1 MPRRVLEAPRL
12 RRHVQEGSTRLYAV
26 RDIIVACGCNRLA
39 PLRAHKRRM
48 MQGSTK
54 IGILV
59 GGLVSF
65 PVSSF
70 AAQTEAGGHQVI
82 FNIALCMVSASVIGL
97 LMKVAR
103 QPLIL
108 GHIVAGVIIGPVGLG
123 LIKDHTEIITIAEIG
138 LILLLFMIGLE
149 IDLRK
154 MLASGRMVIIPGL
167 LQFPICLGL
176 GYLVLG
182 LMENIGLNLEPG
194 SFSRIYCAVALSIS
208 STMIVVKL
216 LYEKFE
222 LDTLAG
228 RITLGILVFQDI
240 WAIIVLAV
248 QPSLADPQILS
259 LGWPF
264 VAGGLLVAGALVL
277 SKFVLPHIFAAA
289 AKLPELMLVVS
300 LGCCFL
306 ISLIAAHPAVGLSME
321 MGALIAGVS
330 LATFPYSLDVNA
342 KILSLRDFFVTLFFV
357 ALGMQIPFPTWDILT
372 TSIAITAV
380 AFVVRIVGVFGVLSL
395 LKSGHRIAI
404 LSTLNLS
411 QISEFS
417 LVIISLGIVYGHVTA
432 TTLSQLIWVFSLLAI
447 VSTYLILYNHE
458 VQNVISHV
466 LRKAGWD
473 DLTPREEGTKRSGGH
488 LIVILGF
495 FRIAS
500 AFLDDITR
508 MQPELLPKIKVIDFN
523 PVVKQRLD
531 ERGVTCIYG
540 DISHLDTLHHAG
552 IHDAEIVLST
562 IPDPMLKGTSNKKII
577 AGIRDMCPRA
587 KIFLTSEMPSQTLAL
602 YEAGADYVI
611 QPSKYAGTAVYYA
624 VEAALR
630 GDLEALKNQEIA
642 KATKRGEVLA

>member
-1 MPRRVLEAPRL
+1 MRPCLKKCPRERL
-12 RRHVQEGSTRLYAV
+12 
-26 RDIIVACGCNRLA
+26 INRLPA
-39 PLRAHKRRM
+39 TAGRLHEHKGRT
-48 MQGSTK
+48 MQGATK
-54 IGILV
+54 IGILLGCV
-59 GGLVSF
+59 LALL
-65 PVSSF
+65 PVTAF
-70 AAQTEAGGHQVI
+70 AAQGAEGSHQAI
-82 FNIALCMVSASVIGL
+82 FNIALCMVSASVLGL
-97 LMKVAR
+97 LMKAAR

-108 GHIVAGVIIGPVGLG
+108 GHILAGVIIGPVGLG
-123 LIKDHTEIITIAEIG
+123 LIKDHTEIITISEIG

-176 GYLVLG
+176 GYVLLG
-182 LMENIGLNLEPG
+182 LLGKIGLNLESG
-194 SFSRIYCAVALSIS
+194 SFPRIYCAVAISIS

-248 QPSLADPQILS
+248 QPSLSDPQIFRLV
-259 LGWPF
+259 WTF

-330 LATFPYSLDVNA
+330 LATFPYNLDVNA

-357 ALGMQIPFPTWDILT
+357 ALGMQIPFPTWSILAT
-372 TSIAITAV
+372 AVAIMLV
-380 AFVVRIVGVFGVLSL
+380 AFVVRIVGIFGVLSL
-395 LKSGHRIAI
+395 TGSGHRIAI

-417 LVIISLGIVYGHVTA
+417 LVIISLGIVYGHVSA
-432 TTLSQLIWVFSLLAI
+432 ATLSQLIWVFSLLAVI
-447 VSTYLILYNHE
+447 STYLIFYNHE
-458 VQNVISHV
+458 LQTLLGHL
-466 LRKAGWD
+466 LRKAGWND
-473 DLTPREEGTKRSGGH
+473 FGSVEEEAKRSGGH

-500 AFLDDITR
+500 AFLDDVTR
-508 MQPELLPKIKVIDFN
+508 TRPDLLPQIKVIDFN
-523 PVVKQRLD
+523 PMVKQCLD

-562 IPDPMLKGTSNKKII
+562 IPDPMLKGTSNKRII
-577 AGIRDMCPRA
+577 AGIRDICPRA

-611 QPSKYAGTAVYYA
+611 QPSKCAGTAVYYA
-624 VEAALR
+624 VEATLR
-630 GDLEALKNQEIA
+630 GDLDALKDQEIA
-642 KATKRGEVLA
+642 KVSKRGEVLA